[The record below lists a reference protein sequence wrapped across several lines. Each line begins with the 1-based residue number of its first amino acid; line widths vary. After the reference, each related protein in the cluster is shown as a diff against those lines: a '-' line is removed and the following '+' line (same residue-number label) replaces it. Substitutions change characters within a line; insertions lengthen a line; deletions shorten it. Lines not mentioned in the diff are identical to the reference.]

1 MKTFSQFS
9 ESLSDERLQLA
20 RDRAKKKTSRALA
33 RDTKSQATR
42 DRHQELRSTYTNE
55 VYDPEVQGRS
65 QIKKMG
71 DGGRIRPDRKKTE
84 PEKRRM
90 KAAGGGKMVPAKD
103 YKPRK
108 DIGQQRQQ
116 SDRVQAP
123 TKERGSAEVKQSYA
137 DKVKAERR
145 AAAKARAAARKSGGE
160 VKKDTTSAKDKEKAA
175 SKLLAKKTTKTV
187 SPNYK
192 PQKASGYTRQERMKI
207 HRKGETFL
215 RNTFKDQETAKYKKE
230 TGQNPDAKGRTKIM
244 GRVHKRMSESYNDP
258 EHFTTYG
265 SGSSPTS
272 GTQGGTTAKF
282 TKRPSTGLGGAAKNA
297 FQSVK
302 NAGKNALS
310 KQKPRDTT
318 YRGKGAGRTEV
329 TGKKDRISDKVKSV
343 VKTAAQKKL
352 TGSKP
357 KTRPMLGSAQ
367 RPDLVKSKPRPQIGG
382 SSTRT
387 AVSGTPKRK
396 ALPGGSSS
404 IQKRPES
411 RPATQSGIQP
421 VKVTVLGPKRA
432 GYIGS
437 GDKKKVSGSSQKQ
450 LPPAKKQLPPGR

>member
-1 MKTFSQFS
+1 
-9 ESLSDERLQLA
+9 
-20 RDRAKKKTSRALA
+20 
-33 RDTKSQATR
+33 
-42 DRHQELRSTYTNE
+42 
-55 VYDPEVQGRS
+55 
-65 QIKKMG
+65 
-71 DGGRIRPDRKKTE
+71 
-84 PEKRRM
+84 M

-137 DKVKAERR
+137 DKVKAERKKK
-145 AAAKARAAARKSGGE
+145 AAQARIAARKSGGE

-207 HRKGETFL
+207 HRKGETVL

-244 GRVHKRMSESYNDP
+244 GRVHKRMNEMYNDP
-258 EHFTTYG
+258 EHSTTYG
-265 SGSSPTS
+265 SGSAPTS

-282 TKRPSTGLGGAAKNA
+282 KKRPSTGLAKRA
-297 FQSVK
+297 MDSIR
-302 NAGKNALS
+302 NAGKNTAGS
-310 KQKPRDTT
+310 QQKPRDTS
-318 YRGKGAGRTEV
+318 YRGKGKGRVEV
-329 TGKKDRISDKVKSV
+329 TGKKVTDT
-343 VKTAAQKKL
+343 VKTAAKSAAQKRL

-357 KTRPMLGSAQ
+357 KPRPMLGTAQ

-382 SSTRT
+382 S
-387 AVSGTPKRK
+387 PQRK
-396 ALPGGSSS
+396 ALPSGSSG

-411 RPATQSGIQP
+411 RPTPSSGIQP
-421 VKVTVLGPKRA
+421 VKVRVLD
-432 GYIGS
+432 
-437 GDKKKVSGSSQKQ
+437 DKKLGASKQKA
-450 LPPAKKQLPPGR
+450 LPAAKKQLPAGR

>member
-1 MKTFSQFS
+1 WLDWSTGSVRMKTFTDLF
-9 ESLSDERLQLA
+9 
-20 RDRAKKKTSRALA
+20 
-33 RDTKSQATR
+33 
-42 DRHQELRSTYTNE
+42 E

-137 DKVKAERR
+137 DKVKAERKK
-145 AAAKARAAARKSGGE
+145 AAQARAAARKSGGE

-207 HRKGETFL
+207 HRKGETVL

-244 GRVHKRMSESYNDP
+244 GRVHKRMNEMYNDP
-258 EHFTTYG
+258 EHSTTYG
-265 SGSSPTS
+265 SGSAPTS

-282 TKRPSTGLGGAAKNA
+282 KKRPSTGLAKRA
-297 FQSVK
+297 MDSIR
-302 NAGKNALS
+302 NAGKNTAGS
-310 KQKPRDTT
+310 QQKPRDTS
-318 YRGKGAGRTEV
+318 YRGKGKGRVEV
-329 TGKKDRISDKVKSV
+329 TGKKVTDT
-343 VKTAAQKKL
+343 VKTAAKSAAQKRL

-357 KTRPMLGSAQ
+357 KPRPMLGTAQ

-382 SSTRT
+382 S
-387 AVSGTPKRK
+387 PQRK
-396 ALPGGSSS
+396 ALPSGSSG

-411 RPATQSGIQP
+411 RPTASSGIQP
-421 VKVTVLGPKRA
+421 VKVRVLD
-432 GYIGS
+432 
-437 GDKKKVSGSSQKQ
+437 DKKLGASKQKQ
-450 LPPAKKQLPPGR
+450 LPGK

>member
-1 MKTFSQFS
+1 MDWSTGAVRMKTFTDLF
-9 ESLSDERLQLA
+9 
-20 RDRAKKKTSRALA
+20 
-33 RDTKSQATR
+33 
-42 DRHQELRSTYTNE
+42 E

-207 HRKGETFL
+207 HRKGETVL

-244 GRVHKRMSESYNDP
+244 GRVHKRMSENYQDP
-258 EHFTTYG
+258 EHMTTYG
-265 SGSSPTS
+265 SGSAPTS

-282 TKRPSTGLGGAAKNA
+282 TKRPSTGLAKRA
-297 FQSVK
+297 MDSIR

-329 TGKKDRISDKVKSV
+329 TGKKDRISDKVKSA

-357 KTRPMLGSAQ
+357 QSRPMLGTAQ
-367 RPDLVKSKPRPQIGG
+367 RPDLVKRKPRPQI
-382 SSTRT
+382 
-387 AVSGTPKRK
+387 
-396 ALPGGSSS
+396 GGSSS

-450 LPPAKKQLPPGR
+450 LPPAKKQLPAGR